1 MNRHHHRRHVQV
13 KREFVLNSK
22 VYNEFLDI
30 MKKFKTHAI
39 DTPGVME
46 HVSKLF
52 RGNNKLILGFNTFL
66 PDGFKIDLKVRTK
79 VIENRVENKSKTP
92 RNET

>member
-1 MNRHHHRRHVQV
+1 V

-66 PDGFKIDLKVRTK
+66 PDGFKIDLKVRTTK
-79 VIENRVENKSKTP
+79 VVENRVEKKSKTQ
-92 RNET
+92 

>member
-1 MNRHHHRRHVQV
+1 M
-13 KREFVLNSK
+13 LNSR

-66 PDGFKIDLKVRTK
+66 PDGFKIDLKVGL
-79 VIENRVENKSKTP
+79 VG
-92 RNET
+92 